1 MRIDWRHFRYVIF
14 WRKTNHNLFTACKKL
29 PNSTRQEGKLR
40 GKRLTF
46 SPRILAIR
54 MATRFLSTV
63 FDKNYI
69 WYRRASRSWKQIMQL
84 QDNPVRTKTE
94 IKKLIRFLSAPLRSG
109 SVPAFWAGDPGS
121 IPALA
126 EQHTYVDDLP
136 KVKWDRA
143 LQRSGA
149 NISSPPHSFLPLNL
163 YVGC

>member
-94 IKKLIRFLSAPLRSG
+94 IKSWFGFYRLHCAVVACPLSERETRVRFPRWPNNIRTLMTARRSNG
-109 SVPAFWAGDPGS
+109 TGHYKDLVPTWARRRIDFYH
-121 IPALA
+121 I
-126 EQHTYVDDLP
+126 
-136 KVKWDRA
+136 
-143 LQRSGA
+143 
-149 NISSPPHSFLPLNL
+149 
-163 YVGC
+163 